1 MATLLLTAV
10 GTALGGPIG
19 GAIGALAGQA
29 FDHAV
34 LFRPK
39 GRSGPRLNDLQVQT
53 SSYGS
58 QIPRLFGTMR
68 VAGTVIWAT
77 DLRETTSRSGGGKGR
92 PSITSY
98 DYSASFAV
106 ALSARPIR
114 AVKRIWA
121 EGNLLRGSE
130 GDFKTELG
138 AFRVH
143 PGGEDQPVDPLIASA
158 QGVGQAP
165 AHRGIAY
172 VVFEDLALADYGNR
186 IPSLTFEVEA
196 DEGVVEVATIAA
208 VLSDGAVDGEGL
220 GAVGGYAASG
230 GNVGEALIPLVEGF
244 GLALDGKRLCAVGG
258 EVGVVAATALCR
270 RVNASVR
277 DPVTSRSGMAQ
288 DVPVQL
294 SVRHYDAARDY
305 QAGVQKVTRPGPGRV
320 EQGIDMP
327 AMLAAD
333 EARELAAARLRSAWA
348 GRATMDVQCG
358 WEALTI
364 RPGALVSVEG
374 VSGQWRVEE
383 REWEAMAVR
392 LALRR
397 VPGGAV
403 ALPEGASGGAIVR
416 EVDAPHGATTLMLV
430 DLPPL
435 EDVAATGPL
444 VVVAAGG
451 GAGWRRAALFARGA
465 NGVAEPLG
473 RSAPR
478 ATLGRLATPLA
489 AGSATMIDRARTCEV
504 ALLASDM
511 ELNSADE
518 SGLAQG
524 RNLCLIGQELVQFE
538 AAVQTGPA
546 TWRLSGLRRGLRGS
560 EWAMALGHGED
571 APFLLVEQERMAAV
585 PASAFAGTGGVL
597 TVLAIGIGDAE
608 PAEAM
613 LGVRGEAMVPPA
625 PVHGRVRPDGEGG
638 LAINWTR
645 RSRIGWTWRDGV
657 ETPLGEEVER
667 YGIAVMAGDVTIR
680 TVETVGPAW
689 TYDAAMIAAD
699 AGFAPG
705 EGRHLV
711 LWQIGALGAG
721 RALRI
726 ALSV

>member
-19 GAIGALAGQA
+19 GAIGAMAGRA
-29 FDHAV
+29 FDQAV

-39 GRSGPRLNDLQVQT
+39 GRTGPRINDLQVQT

-77 DLRETTSRSGGGKGR
+77 DLRETTSKSGGGKGR
-92 PSITSY
+92 PSVTSY
-98 DYSASFAV
+98 EYAASFAV

-121 EGNLLRGSE
+121 EGNLLRGSA

-143 PGGEDQPVDPLIASA
+143 LGGEDQPVDPLIASA
-158 QGVGQAP
+158 QGIDHAP

-186 IPSLTFEVEA
+186 IPSLTFEIEA
-196 DEGVVEVATIAA
+196 DEGAVKVVAIAA
-208 VLSDGAVDGEGL
+208 MLSDGAIEGEGL
-220 GAVGGYAASG
+220 GVVGGYAASG
-230 GNVGEALIPLVEGF
+230 GNVSEALVPLVEGF
-244 GLALDGKRLCAVGG
+244 GLALDGTWLRAVGG
-258 EVGVVAATALCR
+258 EVEVVAATSLCS
-270 RVNASVR
+270 RVNGRAR

-294 SVRHYDAARDY
+294 SLRHYDAARDY
-305 QAGVQKVTRPGPGRV
+305 QAGVQKVARPGPGRV

-333 EARELAAARLRSAWA
+333 EARELAAVRLRSAWA
-348 GRATMDVQCG
+348 GRATMEVQCG

-364 RPGALVSVEG
+364 RPGSLVSVG
-374 VSGQWRVEE
+374 GIGGHWRVEE

-392 LALRR
+392 LTLRR

-403 ALPEGASGGAIVR
+403 GLPEGASGGAIVR

-435 EDVAATGPL
+435 EDVAATGP
-444 VVVAAGG
+444 VVVAVASG
-451 GAGWRRAALFARGA
+451 GAGWRRAALFSRGA

-473 RSAPR
+473 RSALR

-504 ALLASDM
+504 ALLADDM
-511 ELNSADE
+511 ALGSSDE

-538 AAVQTGPA
+538 AAVQTGA
-546 TWRLSGLRRGLRGS
+546 GTWRLSGLRRGLRGS

-571 APFLLVEQERMAAV
+571 TPFLLVEQERLAAM

-613 LGVRGEAMVPPA
+613 LTVRGEAMAPPA
-625 PVHGRVRPDGEGG
+625 PVHGRVKSDGEGG
-638 LAINWTR
+638 LVMSWVR

-667 YGIAVMAGDVTIR
+667 YGGAVMAGDTAIR
-680 TVETVGPAW
+680 TVETASPAW
-689 TYDAAMIAAD
+689 IYDAAMIAAD
-699 AGFAPG
+699 VGFAPG
-705 EGRHLV
+705 EGRHLA

-726 ALSV
+726 ALPV